1 MRTNLFLH
9 FRWLKKAPET
19 HQCRYFKVSLLE
31 GSFAEMCKERG
42 KLIFARSLFESIK
55 DYYGCDGE
63 LG

>member
-1 MRTNLFLH
+1 MCKERGDFG
-9 FRWLKKAPET
+9 WKSYEET
-19 HQCRYFKVSLLE
+19 QRI
-31 GSFAEMCKERG
+31 GAGFAEMCNERG

>member
-42 KLIFARSLFESIK
+42 EIDFCKVTI
-55 DYYGCDGE
+55 
-63 LG
+63 